1 MLQANSIYF
10 SRPWKLKR
18 RRLGGLAGYP
28 LQVLARS
35 SLWAFR
41 FYPCR
46 DAKVTKNQ

>member
-1 MLQANSIYF
+1 MLQKNFNYF
-10 SRPWKLKR
+10 SW
-18 RRLGGLAGYP
+18 GGLAGYP

-46 DAKVTKNQ
+46 RDAIL